1 MIALG
6 RPKQLL
12 RPFAIVAAIALA
24 SLVALAPS
32 SSLGAESCKVA
43 DPTGTPLNLRAS
55 PGGDLAGALPNGV
68 AVRIVTTWQDG
79 GKTWALVASPRGEEL
94 GWAYRD
100 FLFCES
106 AARPIRAESEAG
118 CIVADPTGTPLNVR
132 ATPNG
137 TVLRSLAN
145 GEPVRVIGEADQNG
159 RAWALVGGATGAQLG
174 WVIRSH
180 LACGRPTPP
189 PPAPA
194 VAAAPARAEPA
205 RPSEL
210 AARPLPIPAVNPRPL
225 AAAPTGREKRVA
237 LVVGN
242 ARYRHATPLTN
253 PTNDAADLAATLRS
267 IGFEVV
273 EGSDLDFQGFRGA
286 IREFSQKLDGAAV
299 ALFFYAGHGLQ
310 VGAKNYLVPIDAKLE
325 NASDIE
331 LDAVNVDTVTRAME
345 GEERVNLVL
354 LDACRDNPFTRSLR
368 RSLGASRSAAVGAG
382 LAPIRTTGGTLVAF
396 ATDPDN
402 VALDGE
408 GARNSPFT
416 TALLK
421 HIRQPGVEVE
431 AMMKRVRGE
440 VIQATRG
447 KQTPWSNSSLTKD
460 VYLIPGG

>member
-1 MIALG
+1 M
-6 RPKQLL
+6 
-12 RPFAIVAAIALA
+12 
-24 SLVALAPS
+24 
-32 SSLGAESCKVA
+32 A
-43 DPTGTPLNLRAS
+43 DPTGTPLNLRTS
-55 PGGDLAGALPNGV
+55 PGGDVIRALPNGLT
-68 AVRIVTTWQDG
+68 VRIVTTRREGD
-79 GKTWALVASPRGEEL
+79 KAWALLASPRGEEL
-94 GWAYRD
+94 GWAYRG
-100 FLFCES
+100 FLACGPDV
-106 AARPIRAESEAG
+106 RLIRVEEDRG
-118 CIVADPTGTPLNVR
+118 CVVADPTGTPLNVR
-132 ATPNG
+132 AAPNG
-137 TVLRSLAN
+137 TVLRSLRN
-145 GEPVRVIGEADQNG
+145 GEAVRVLGGTEQDG
-159 RAWALVGGATGAQLG
+159 KAWALVGGVSGGQLG

-180 LACGRPTPP
+180 LVCARPATPAA
-189 PPAPA
+189 APV
-194 VAAAPARAEPA
+194 VAAAPARSEPA
-205 RPSEL
+205 PQVL
-210 AARPLPIPAVNPRPL
+210 AIARPAPAPVASPL
-225 AAAPTGREKRVA
+225 TTAPGPSEKRVA

-253 PTNDAADLAATLRS
+253 PTNDASDLAAALRS

-273 EGSDLDFQGFRGA
+273 EGSDLDFQAFRGS

-310 VGAKNYLVPIDAKLE
+310 VGGKNYLVPIDAKLE
-325 NASDIE
+325 NASDLE
-331 LDAVNVDTVTRAME
+331 LDAVNVETVTRAME

-368 RSLGASRSAAVGAG
+368 RSLGVSRSAAVGAG
-382 LAPIRTTGGTLVAF
+382 LAPIRTAGGTLVAF

-431 AMMKRVRGE
+431 AMMKRVRRE